1 MSFSQSMTHQ
11 SALWPITSEA
21 RSRVSSTALQPRRL
35 ADEPGL
41 RVYNDRSLPGR
52 RSCLLEDIAAGLQRH
67 IHQSSPRI
75 PVALDNG
82 ELNTG
87 VGVGEHQARCA
98 AAVVLECKPDGA
110 LPGVDLA
117 RVDARIV

>member
-1 MSFSQSMTHQ
+1 MTHH

-21 RSRVSSTALQPRRL
+21 RSRVSSAALQQGRL
-35 ADEPGL
+35 AHEPGL
-41 RVYNDRSLPGR
+41 RVYHYRRLPGR

-82 ELNTG
+82 ELHTG
-87 VGVGEHQARCA
+87 VGVTEHQARCA
-98 AAVVLECKPDGA
+98 AAVVLEREPDGT